1 MDSSKYSAKVV
12 SGQNKKIS
20 FLENAVNSKKSYI
33 SLGASSEKAEIQD
46 CAFMIIN
53 LICQRPFTPK
63 TYPHQDFHLNENLIA
78 KGYGH
83 DKVGGSFGEKLENR
97 FKASGKSYRQLV
109 IQCIE
114 KNVLSWMI
122 GNSDLGD
129 TNYFINRNSM
139 KVIDMTLDGIA
150 ERKQLYHAE
159 YKKQSNPKSREEMSK
174 IFYDEGINLEQLE
187 PLFGDRMEPG
197 KSKSLEP
204 GMLGFSIE
212 FFIKANWKE
221 MDIKKMYK
229 DRTER
234 RQADCKRYG
243 NSPMSYQAFGDC
255 VNIIQS
261 QYQQHV
267 CKFLLITSEMLES
280 LAKMASP
287 KFPDAQKKII
297 EKVQKQQQRVFA
309 LACRA
314 NFNIPEECKSV
325 KDFQEYASLRIKE
338 KEMLEQEKIEKL
350 EKERL
355 EKEKIEK
362 LERRQLRKK
371 KREEKRL
378 KKEKIEK
385 LEKER
390 LEKEKIEKLERKLQ
404 KALKKVSVEEMSRSE
419 SSIIES
425 ESSILQPAPLP
436 QVENLKCKNPYFKPN
451 GVSLNIGNDKY
462 RISGVGKEGNIYIAT
477 ESSAVEKRETK
488 GTGYFNPSVYKK
500 VKNEKEAAELI
511 LNCVGEQDKNGNWV
525 SVTDAYIK
533 KLCSLAGLA

>member
-362 LERRQLRKK
+362 LER
-371 KREEKRL
+371 
-378 KKEKIEK
+378 
-385 LEKER
+385 
-390 LEKEKIEKLERKLQ
+390 KLQ